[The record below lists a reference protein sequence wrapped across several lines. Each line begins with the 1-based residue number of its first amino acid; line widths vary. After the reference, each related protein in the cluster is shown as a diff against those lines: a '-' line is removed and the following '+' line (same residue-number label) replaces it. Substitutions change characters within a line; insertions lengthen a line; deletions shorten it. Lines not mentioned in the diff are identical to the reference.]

1 MLKVTLRLATAE
13 KEGAVHPLSS
23 QSSLLAPSL
32 PMAGPTL
39 DPCLPTM
46 HTATATPEAC
56 HWPGD
61 CA

>member
-1 MLKVTLRLATAE
+1 MTLRLATAE

-32 PMAGPTL
+32 RMAGPTL

-56 HWPGD
+56 HWPCD